1 MSDGTNPH
9 HESGLDE
16 RTPFLRVTTFRRSGD
31 PVSTPVWVARLPDGG
46 YGFYTGSAT
55 GKVKRLRHTPRA
67 EVQAC
72 SARGTPREG
81 TSPVA
86 VECEL
91 VNGDDLAAIDTAIR
105 RKYGRLQVGA
115 ADVGARVMAWVQ
127 ARRRGRPQDAS
138 RAHDVGVRFR
148 LPNSGAREGGPR

>member
-1 MSDGTNPH
+1 MSPAMTPGQ
-9 HESGLDE
+9 ESGLDE
-16 RTPFLRVTTFRRSGD
+16 RTRFLRVTTFRRTGEAV
-31 PVSTPVWVARLPDGG
+31 PTPVWVARLPDGA

-55 GKVKRLRHTPRA
+55 GKAKRLRHTPRA

-72 SARGTPREG
+72 SARGVPRAG

-91 VNGDDLAAIDTAIR
+91 VSGAGLEVIDTAVR
-105 RKYGRLQVGA
+105 RKYGRLQVGL
-115 ADVGARVMAWVQ
+115 ADVGARVMARVQ
-127 ARRRGRPQDAS
+127 ARRRGRPQDSA

-148 LPNSGAREGGPR
+148 LPE